1 MPAGVTRVD
10 MEQQVRERFARWIE
24 ETKELFG
31 VLPEILNHDQ
41 LLTAKTDQAE
51 QETERL
57 RRELNDLRKELADS
71 KAQGVD
77 LRREHGDL
85 LKELDETRRQ
95 NEQLRT
101 DKDEAAQ
108 ALAKVLETVQAT
120 NQIAQKLGVTRS
132 PFARRDAA
140 APAAA
145 SQPAPH
151 E

>member
-1 MPAGVTRVD
+1 
-10 MEQQVRERFARWIE
+10 MEQGQVRERFARWIE
-24 ETKELFG
+24 DTKDLFAL
-31 VLPEILNHDQ
+31 LPELLDHDQ
-41 LLTAKTDQAE
+41 QLTAKTDHAE

-57 RRELNDLRKELADS
+57 RRELTELRKELVES
-71 KAQGVD
+71 KTQSVD

-85 LKELDETRRQ
+85 QKELEEARKQ
-95 NEQLRT
+95 NEELRT

-108 ALAKVLETVQAT
+108 ALARMLETVQAT

-132 PFARRDAA
+132 PFARRDAP

-145 SQPAPH
+145 PQPTPH

>member
-1 MPAGVTRVD
+1 
-10 MEQQVRERFARWIE
+10 MEQGQVRERFARWIE
-24 ETKELFG
+24 DTKELFAM
-31 VLPEILNHDQ
+31 LPALLDHDQ
-41 LLTAKTDQAE
+41 QLTAKTGHAE

-57 RRELNDLRKELADS
+57 RRELTELRKELGEA
-71 KAQGVD
+71 KTQGVD

-85 LKELDETRRQ
+85 QKELDEARKQ

-132 PFARRDAA
+132 PFARRETP

-145 SQPAPH
+145 PQPAPH